1 LGYDNW
7 IRAVET
13 PSVFELA
20 PIRKCDKLDKDCG
33 YLVFSDATTKM
44 TYLRKFTFTSL
55 VAGLAMLLLAI
66 ATISLPAMYLLV
78 HMEYQHGQ
86 VDSESA
92 VNAGFITDVLDD
104 HPDRLITD
112 PALER
117 FVKEDVVFNDAD
129 EHETRAILAA
139 DGKTVFAKTTEE
151 TLAWPIAS
159 KQTPIIVD
167 GETKGYYVI
176 TRSLAHLLHKA
187 AQIFLVTLV
196 GSVLMAYLL
205 HRFVLRRL
213 RLVEED
219 QSRNAKF
226 DSLTGLPNRNEA
238 IKELQR
244 RIANSKQG
252 VTAVFF
258 IDLDKFKMVNDSY
271 GHAVGDEVMKASASR
286 LRSTIRPGDF
296 LGRLSGAEFII
307 VLSLSDGEAGIQRI
321 SEAIGKAFSFSHQC
335 LGYEIAITTTL
346 GIAMAPEHGNQAEQ
360 LMRLADTAMYSL
372 KATRPGGW
380 KIYEPAMSEKIE
392 RELRLRAKLKQALQ
406 RDEFELHYQPLLH
419 LDDNQTIGAE
429 ALIRWRDSDTGRL
442 VPPHDFISEL
452 ELSGMIVPVGEWVL
466 RTACKQVVLWRK
478 TLPDFYIAVNVS
490 ARQFMEDGFV
500 DLVARILREEK
511 VAPDAI
517 EIELTE
523 SILLDDEVAIRILVG
538 LKKIGVTLSL
548 DDFGTGFSSLG
559 RLASMPFDVIKI
571 DHQFIAQMNEG
582 ERERSVVLSIIALSH
597 GLGMTVL
604 AEGIETATQ
613 RHALVELG
621 CERGQ
626 GFLFSRPIPAEAFST
641 SYIGC
646 NRGAEPK
653 YQWMPSPGLPQPR
666 G

>member
-1 LGYDNW
+1 MPLCKGD
-7 IRAVET
+7 T
-13 PSVFELA
+13 Q
-20 PIRKCDKLDKDCG
+20 DKDFG
-33 YLVFSDATTKM
+33 YLGFSHHSITM
-44 TYLRKFTFTSL
+44 PYLRSFTFTSL

-66 ATISLPAMYLLV
+66 STISLPAMYLLV
-78 HMEYQHGQ
+78 HLEYQHGQ

-92 VNAGFITDVLDD
+92 VNADFIADQLEE

-112 PALER
+112 PTFEH
-117 FVKEDVVFNDAD
+117 FVKEDVVFNEAD
-129 EHETRAILAA
+129 EHETRTILAA
-139 DGKTVFAKTTEE
+139 DGKTVFAKTTGE
-151 TLAWPIAS
+151 TLAWPVAS
-159 KQTPIIVD
+159 KQTPITVD
-167 GETKGYYVI
+167 GQTKGYYVI
-176 TRSLAHLLHKA
+176 ARSLAHLLYRA

-196 GSVLMAYLL
+196 GSVLLAYLL

-219 QSRNAKF
+219 QSRNAKY

-238 IKELQR
+238 TKELQR
-244 RIANSKQG
+244 RLTDSRQG
-252 VTAVFF
+252 ATAVFF
-258 IDLDKFKMVNDSY
+258 IDLDKFKLVNDSY
-271 GHAVGDEVMKASASR
+271 GHAVGDEVMKASAAR
-286 LRSTIRPGDF
+286 LRSTIRPEDF

-321 SEAIGKAFSFSHQC
+321 SEAIGKAFSFPHQC

-346 GIAMAPEHGNQAEQ
+346 GIALAPEHGNQAEQ

-372 KATRPGGW
+372 KSYRPGGW
-380 KIYEPAMSEKIE
+380 KIYESAMSEKIE

-419 LDDNQTIGAE
+419 LDGNQTIGAE
-429 ALIRWRDSDTGRL
+429 ALIRWRDSETGRL
-442 VPPHDFISEL
+442 VPPLDFISEL
-452 ELSGMIVPVGEWVL
+452 ELSGLIVPVGEWVL
-466 RTACKQVVLWRK
+466 RSACKQVLQWRK
-478 TLPDFYIAVNVS
+478 TIPDFYIAVNVS
-490 ARQFMEDGFV
+490 ARQFMEEGFV
-500 DLVARILREEK
+500 DLVARVLREEK

-523 SILLDDEVAIRILVG
+523 SLLLDDEVAIRILVG
-538 LKKIGVTLSL
+538 LKKLGVTLSL

-571 DHQFIAQMNEG
+571 DRQFITQMNEG

-604 AEGIETATQ
+604 AEGIETAMQ
-613 RHALVELG
+613 RHTLVELG

-626 GFLFSRPIPAEAFST
+626 GFFFSRPIPPEAFNT

-646 NRGAEPK
+646 NPAAEPK
-653 YQWMPSPGLPQPR
+653 YQWMPSPGLPQP
-666 G
+666 

>member
-1 LGYDNW
+1 MGCDTRIHAL
-7 IRAVET
+7 EP
-13 PSVFELA
+13 PSVLEMPLC
-20 PIRKCDKLDKDCG
+20 KGDTQDKDFG
-33 YLVFSDATTKM
+33 YLGFSHYSITM
-44 TYLRKFTFTSL
+44 PYLRSFTFTSL

-78 HMEYQHGQ
+78 HLEYQHGQ

-92 VNAGFITDVLDD
+92 VNAEFIADQLEE

-112 PALER
+112 PAFEH
-117 FVKEDVVFNDAD
+117 FVKEDVVFNEAD
-129 EHETRAILAA
+129 EHETRTILAA
-139 DGKTVFAKTTEE
+139 DGKTVFAKTTGEM
-151 TLAWPIAS
+151 LAWPVAS
-159 KQTPIIVD
+159 KQTPITVD

-176 TRSLAHLLHKA
+176 ARSLAHLLYRA

-196 GSVLMAYLL
+196 GSGLLAYLL

-244 RIANSKQG
+244 RLTDSRQG
-252 VTAVFF
+252 ATAVFF
-258 IDLDKFKMVNDSY
+258 IDLDKFKLVNDSY
-271 GHAVGDEVMKASASR
+271 GHAVGDEVMKASAAR
-286 LRSTIRPGDF
+286 LRSAIRPEDF

-321 SEAIGKAFSFSHQC
+321 SEAIGKAFSFPHQC

-346 GIAMAPEHGNQAEQ
+346 GIALAPEHGNQAEQ

-372 KATRPGGW
+372 KSSRPGGW
-380 KIYEPAMSEKIE
+380 KIYESAMSEKIE
-392 RELRLRAKLKQALQ
+392 RELRQRAKLKQALQ

-419 LDDNQTIGAE
+419 LDGNQTIGAE
-429 ALIRWRDSDTGRL
+429 ALIRWRDSETGRL
-442 VPPHDFISEL
+442 VPPLDFISEL
-452 ELSGMIVPVGEWVL
+452 ELSGLIVPVGEWVL
-466 RTACKQVVLWRK
+466 RSACKQVVQWRK
-478 TLPDFYIAVNVS
+478 TIPDFYIAVNVS
-490 ARQFMEDGFV
+490 ARQFMEEGFV

-523 SILLDDEVAIRILVG
+523 SLLLDDEVAIRILVG
-538 LKKIGVTLSL
+538 LKKLGVTLSL

-571 DHQFIAQMNEG
+571 DRQFITQMNEG

-604 AEGIETATQ
+604 AEGIETAMQ
-613 RHALVELG
+613 RHTLVELG

-626 GFLFSRPIPAEAFST
+626 GFLFSRPIPPEAFNT

-646 NRGAEPK
+646 NPAAEPK
-653 YQWMPSPGLPQPR
+653 YQWMPSPGLPQP
-666 G
+666 